1 MWDKRK
7 GNPIYEQ
14 TYNNSWLSPY
24 IIKKKSDKER
34 YYLIP
39 LDGIKM
45 PLPIDGSLL
54 QPHI

>member
-7 GNPIYEQ
+7 GKSRYEQ
-14 TYNNSWLSPY
+14 KDNNSWFGPY

-34 YYLIP
+34 YYLTA
-39 LDGIKM
+39 LDGRNM